1 MIFPPHRELPATRKK
16 KKKESLKLSCWLR
29 SRGWS
34 YFLICDPLK
43 SFPHI
48 LSAFRSANLAS
59 VQLDKNK
66 LCSTNKRRNWK
77 IHHTKL
83 IAPRNPNIYAYIYT
97 CICVYIYIY
106 ILPNVSCALSLNVQW
121 YLAEWMT
128 WAVGRYFHTWTLYE
142 PGEMQ
147 EWWAIG

>member
-1 MIFPPHRELPATRKK
+1 MNFFFATGNSLPPEKK
-16 KKKESLKLSCWLR
+16 KKRISQAFLLAKKQGMELFLNLWSIEVISPRSFSL
-29 SRGWS
+29 
-34 YFLICDPLK
+34 
-43 SFPHI
+43 
-48 LSAFRSANLAS
+48 RSANLAS

-66 LCSTNKRRNWK
+66 LCSTNKRRNWE

-83 IAPRNPNIYAYIYT
+83 MAPRNPNIYAYIYT